1 MAFTERMQTRTYI
14 SGSAVAQFTFVSLAA
29 DGQVDNTAANARTD
43 GVALAAATGAGEAIA
58 VAYDGRV
65 TVVTGAA
72 GGIARGD
79 AVAVD
84 AAGKA
89 KKAASTNVIVGY
101 ALEAGAAGQ
110 VITIELSRA
119 DNAAA

>member
-101 ALEAGAAGQ
+101 ALEAGAARGRH
-110 VITIELSRA
+110 VTSFLLARG
-119 DNAAA
+119 

>member
-1 MAFTERMQTRTYI
+1 MAFTENMSTRTYV
-14 SGSAVAQFTFVSLAA
+14 SGSAVVQFTFVSLAA

-43 GVALAAATGAGEAIA
+43 GVVLQAAGAAGQAVT

-65 TVVTGAA
+65 TVLVGAA

-110 VITIELSRA
+110 VITVELSRA
-119 DNAAA
+119 DKASA

>member
-1 MAFTERMQTRTYI
+1 MAFTERMDTRTYI

-119 DNAAA
+119 DKAAA

>member
-1 MAFTERMQTRTYI
+1 MAFTEKMATRTYT
-14 SGSAVAQFTFVSLAA
+14 SGSAIAQFTFVSLAA

-43 GVALAAATGAGEAIA
+43 GVALAAAVGAGEAIA

-65 TVVTGAA
+65 TVAVGAA

-101 ALEAGAAGQ
+101 ALEAGAANQ
-110 VITIELSRA
+110 IITVELSRA
-119 DNAAA
+119 DKAAA

>member
-1 MAFTERMQTRTYI
+1 MAFTEKMATRTYV
-14 SGSAVAQFTFVSLAA
+14 SGSAIAQFTFVSLAA
-29 DGQVDNTAANARTD
+29 DGQIDNTAANARTD
-43 GVALAAATGAGEAIA
+43 GVALASAAGANEAVA

-72 GGIARGD
+72 GGIARG
-79 AVAVD
+79 AAIAVD

-89 KKAASTNVIVGY
+89 KTAASTNVIVGY

-110 VITIELSRA
+110 IITIELSRA
-119 DNAAA
+119 DKAQA

>member
-1 MAFTERMQTRTYI
+1 MAYTERMQTRTYI

>member
-1 MAFTERMQTRTYI
+1 MAFYEDMSTRTYV
-14 SGSAVAQFTFVSLAA
+14 SGSAVLQFTFVSLAA
-29 DGQVDNTAANARTD
+29 DGQVDNSAASVRTD
-43 GVALAAATGAGEAIA
+43 GVVLQAATGANQAVT

-65 TVVTGAA
+65 TVLVGSA

-84 AAGKA
+84 SAGKA
-89 KKAASTNVIVGY
+89 KKAASTNIIVGY

-110 VITIELSRA
+110 IITVELSRA
-119 DNAAA
+119 EAAAA

>member
-1 MAFTERMQTRTYI
+1 MAFTEKMANRTYV
-14 SGSAVAQFTFVSLAA
+14 SGSAFSQFTFVTLAA
-29 DGQVDNTAANARTD
+29 DGQIDNSAASVRTD
-43 GVALAAATGAGEAIA
+43 GVALQAATAANQAIT

-65 TVVTGAA
+65 TVLVGSA

-89 KKAASTNVIVGY
+89 KKAASTNIIVGY
-101 ALEAGAAGQ
+101 ATEAGAAGQ
-110 VITIELSRA
+110 IITVELSRA
-119 DNAAA
+119 EAAAA

>member
-1 MAFTERMQTRTYI
+1 MAFTENLSNRTSI
-14 SGSAVAQFTFVSLAA
+14 AGSAIVQFTFVSLAA
-29 DGQVDNTAANARTD
+29 DGQVDNSAASVRTD
-43 GVALAAATGAGEAIA
+43 GVALQAATAAGQAIT

-65 TVVTGAA
+65 TVLVGSA

-89 KKAASTNVIVGY
+89 KKAASTNIIVGY
-101 ALEAGAAGQ
+101 ALEAGAAAQ
-110 VITIELSRA
+110 IITVELSRA
-119 DNAAA
+119 EAAAA

>member
-1 MAFTERMQTRTYI
+1 MAFTENMSTRTYT
-14 SGSAVAQFTFVSLAA
+14 SGSAVLQFTFVTLAA
-29 DGQVDNTAANARTD
+29 DGQVDNSAASVRTD
-43 GVALAAATGAGEAIA
+43 GVALGAATGANQAMT

-65 TVVTGAA
+65 TVLVGSA

-84 AAGKA
+84 SAGKA
-89 KKAASTNVIVGY
+89 KKAASTNIIVGY

-110 VITIELSRA
+110 IITVELSRA
-119 DNAAA
+119 EAAAA

>member
-1 MAFTERMQTRTYI
+1 MAFTERMATRTYT

-43 GVALAAATGAGEAIA
+43 GVALMAAGGAGEAIT

-65 TVVTGAA
+65 TVAVGAA
-72 GGIARGD
+72 GGVARG
-79 AVAVD
+79 AAIAVD

-89 KKAASTNVIVGY
+89 KTAASTNVIVGY

-110 VITIELSRA
+110 IITVELSRA
-119 DNAAA
+119 DKAAA

>member
-1 MAFTERMQTRTYI
+1 MAFTENMSTRTYV

-43 GVALAAATGAGEAIA
+43 GVVLQAAGAAGQAVT

-65 TVVTGAA
+65 TVLVGAA

-110 VITIELSRA
+110 VITVELSRA
-119 DNAAA
+119 DKAAA

>member
-1 MAFTERMQTRTYI
+1 MAFTEKMATRTYT
-14 SGSAVAQFTFVSLAA
+14 SGSAIVQFTFVSLAA
-29 DGQVDNTAANARTD
+29 DGQVDNTGASVRTD
-43 GVALAAATGAGEAIA
+43 GVALMSAAGAGEAIA

-65 TVVTGAA
+65 TVVTGSA

-84 AAGKA
+84 SAGKA

-110 VITIELSRA
+110 IITVELSRA
-119 DNAAA
+119 DKAAA

>member
-1 MAFTERMQTRTYI
+1 MAFTENMSTRTYV

-43 GVALAAATGAGEAIA
+43 GVVLQAAGAAGQAVT

-65 TVVTGAA
+65 TVQA
-72 GGIARGD
+72 GGTITRGA
-79 AVAVD
+79 AVAVGTS
-84 AAGKA
+84 GKA
-89 KKAASTNVIVGY
+89 KAAASTNVIVGY
-101 ALEAGAAGQ
+101 AVEAGVDGQ

-119 DNAAA
+119 DKAAA

>member
-119 DNAAA
+119 DKAAA

>member
-1 MAFTERMQTRTYI
+1 MAFTENMSTRTYV
-14 SGSAVAQFTFVSLAA
+14 SGSAVLQFTFVSLAA
-29 DGQVDNTAANARTD
+29 DGQVDNSAASVRTD
-43 GVALAAATGAGEAIA
+43 GVVLQAAGAAGQAVT

-65 TVVTGAA
+65 TVLVGSA

-89 KKAASTNVIVGY
+89 KKAASTNIIVGY
-101 ALEAGAAGQ
+101 ATEAGAAGQ
-110 VITIELSRA
+110 IITVELSRA
-119 DNAAA
+119 EAAAA